1 MHKTSSNANINLA
14 NFSKAQQYCIA
25 KLEHAERQIYII
37 TRLFFMFQFLVKQTP
52 DQKIVSKNNFQLQ
65 HVCAS
70 VTFCKWLGKGHKSNF
85 AKFLGLNFLFAL
97 LEDMVKTSLEICK
110 EV

>member
-70 VTFCKWLGKGHKSNF
+70 VTFCKWLGKGHRVKFCKISW
-85 AKFLGLNFLFAL
+85 AKFSFCI
-97 LEDMVKTSLEICK
+97 T
-110 EV
+110 